1 MSEHRLITSMMQPFF
16 RKGKSA
22 SFTLPGVLTETS
34 RVLCIDSG
42 DLSELVFHIPL
53 VKAIRKNFPAAC
65 IDFLLPEK
73 HEHLLVPSGLVKKCM
88 VYKEGQLNPWRPA
101 FASLLRQ
108 LGKGQYDMAVV
119 MSHKPTPRLELAAL
133 ASGASLRLGPSHD
146 ECWPAINFEI
156 KPPKDRE
163 QYYGDRILTAG
174 PFLGLSPRDMNTRW
188 PLPMELVRQMA
199 QQVHFHKPN
208 PDQML
213 IGVEPGMSKSG
224 HRMELEN
231 LHFLVRQLS
240 THFVC
245 RVVPL
250 GQPNEGDILKK
261 FETKLSDVPLGLPRE
276 SLLDMVLLLSQC
288 DLFLAGNTDFFHFSV
303 ALGLPTIGLFAPDDH
318 HSWIPK
324 NRKRVKVLH
333 LDKAGKVDLET
344 LMEAVE
350 TVTDGRTTKAAQVI
364 DSDSVKPESSGG
376 TIPPSTTND

>member
-1 MSEHRLITSMMQPFF
+1 MMRPFF
-16 RKGKSA
+16 KKGQSA
-22 SFTLPGVLTETS
+22 AFTLPGLLNERS

-42 DLSELVFHIPL
+42 DLSELVFHVPL
-53 VKAIRKNFPAAC
+53 VKAIRKNFPAAR

-73 HEHLLVPSGLVKKCM
+73 HEPLLVPSGLVKQCI
-88 VYKEGQLNPWRPA
+88 VYKDGQLNPWRPA

-108 LGKGQYDMAVV
+108 LGKGQYDIAVV
-119 MSHKPTPRLELAAL
+119 MTQKPSPRLELAAL
-133 ASGASLRLGPSHD
+133 ACGASLRLGPSHAD
-146 ECWPAINFEI
+146 SWPSINFELRT
-156 KPPKDRE
+156 PKH
-163 QYYGDRILTAG
+163 QYFGDRILAAG
-174 PFLGLSPRDMNTRW
+174 PFLGLSNRDMNSRW

-213 IGVEPGMSKSG
+213 IGVEPGASKSG
-224 HRMELEN
+224 LRLELDN

-240 THFVC
+240 TQFVC

-250 GQPNEGDILKK
+250 GQPQDADLLSK

-303 ALGLPTIGLFAPDDH
+303 ALGLPTIGLFSPGDADCWVPQ
-318 HSWIPK
+318 
-324 NRKRVKVLH
+324 NRKRVKVLR
-333 LDKAGKVDLET
+333 LDKGGKIDLET

-350 TVTDGRTTKAAQVI
+350 FVTEGRTTRAARVI
-364 DSDSVKPESSGG
+364 DPTVAGVISDQDDSPA
-376 TIPPSTTND
+376 TPSHD

>member
-1 MSEHRLITSMMQPFF
+1 MITSMMRPFF
-16 RKGKSA
+16 RKGQSTA
-22 SFTLPGVLTETS
+22 FTLPGVLNESS

-42 DLSELVFHIPL
+42 DLSELVFHVSL
-53 VKAIRKNFPAAC
+53 VKAIRKKFPAAR

-73 HEHLLVPSGLVKKCM
+73 HEPLLVPSGLVKQCL

-108 LGKGQYDMAVV
+108 LGKGNYDLAVV
-119 MSHKPTPRLELAAL
+119 MSQNPSPRLELAAL
-133 ASGASLRLGPSHD
+133 ASGASLRIGPSQA
-146 ECWPAINFEI
+146 ESWPAINFEI
-156 KPPKDRE
+156 RPPEEKS
-163 QYYGDRILTAG
+163 QYFGDRILAAG
-174 PFLGLSPRDMNTRW
+174 PFLGLGPRDMNTRW

-213 IGVEPGMSKSG
+213 IGVEPGVSKSDYTIK
-224 HRMELEN
+224 LEN

-250 GQPNEGDILKK
+250 GQPQDVDLLQK

-288 DLFLAGNTDFFHFSV
+288 DLFVAGNTDFFHFSV
-303 ALGLPTIGLFAPDDH
+303 ALGLPTIGLFSQSDEDC
-318 HSWIPK
+318 WIPQ
-324 NRKRVKVLH
+324 NRKRVKVLR

-344 LMEAVE
+344 LMVAVE
-350 TVTDGRTTKAAQVI
+350 FVTEGRTTKAARVI
-364 DSDSVKPESSGG
+364 DPTIAATDPNEDDSAAS
-376 TIPPSTTND
+376 PSNE